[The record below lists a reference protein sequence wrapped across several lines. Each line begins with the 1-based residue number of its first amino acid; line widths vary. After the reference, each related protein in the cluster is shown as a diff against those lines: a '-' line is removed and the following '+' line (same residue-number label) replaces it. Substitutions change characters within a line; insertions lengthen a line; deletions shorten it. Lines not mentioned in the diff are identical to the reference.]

1 MATAGAGSVDV
12 AKALIEAHANINATN
27 DYGAMALDIA
37 VAGHGTSSDIAVY
50 LLGVGGKGRNLRQVP
65 TLPQRTHQRLGATEE
80 LSRQ

>member
-37 VAGHGTSSDIAVY
+37 VAGHGTSSDIAVLY
-50 LLGVGGKGRNLRQVP
+50 LLGVGGKGREPAPGTNP
-65 TLPQRTHQRLGATEE
+65 ATANT
-80 LSRQ
+80 STAGGY